1 MRALSACAVVIFG
14 LLSPATAQY
23 AVRGGPIYGGP
34 FIGGGP
40 SLFVG
45 AYAPPYYP
53 YPIPGAGFGPS
64 YLGAAPYAVSGPIA
78 VFTPVPPPRYYASN
92 GVLYPGAAAPTT
104 GGTVTPQPPPSAA
117 PEGPP
122 KDREPARPR
131 RPRRLNRTRVCPSS
145 GPISQSWFP
154 GMRKSG

>member
-64 YLGAAPYAVSGPIA
+64 YLGAAPYAVSGRSRSSRRSRHRGIMRRMA
-78 VFTPVPPPRYYASN
+78 CFIPVPLPRPPAE
-92 GVLYPGAAAPTT
+92 L
-104 GGTVTPQPPPSAA
+104 
-117 PEGPP
+117 
-122 KDREPARPR
+122 
-131 RPRRLNRTRVCPSS
+131 
-145 GPISQSWFP
+145 
-154 GMRKSG
+154 